1 MRPDTLLSYLGQWA
15 SAADYDFIC
24 MVMVNL
30 VNNWRAMRESKERE
44 GGGERERGGERQRQ
58 TDRQTDR

>member
-24 MVMVNL
+24 MVMVTL

-44 GGGERERGGERQRQ
+44 GGGKREIYLLSE
-58 TDRQTDR
+58 